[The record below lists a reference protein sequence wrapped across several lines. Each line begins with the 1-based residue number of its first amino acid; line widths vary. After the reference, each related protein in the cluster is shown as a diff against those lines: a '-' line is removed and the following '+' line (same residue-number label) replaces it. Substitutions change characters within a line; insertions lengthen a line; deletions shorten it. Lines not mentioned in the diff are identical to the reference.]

1 MIDRICAVCNEYV
14 SDIWTLK
21 LKDDK
26 EFREFSGHLKC
37 IDILQDQMNSIS
49 NVDKKSVQQ
58 VLKELKL

>member
-1 MIDRICAVCNEYV
+1 MIERLCAVCNEYV

-37 IDILQDQMNSIS
+37 IDTLQDQMNSIS
-49 NVDKKSVQQ
+49 NMDKKSVQQ
-58 VLKELKL
+58 VLKELNL